1 MFINTSE
8 LFTEIRKFSKT
19 ITKALDYFDLLH
31 IMISK
36 YMKKSVSY
44 FL

>member
-19 ITKALDYFDLLH
+19 ITKTTYNDIKVYE
-31 IMISK
+31 
-36 YMKKSVSY
+36 KKCQLFSIKVNV
-44 FL
+44 